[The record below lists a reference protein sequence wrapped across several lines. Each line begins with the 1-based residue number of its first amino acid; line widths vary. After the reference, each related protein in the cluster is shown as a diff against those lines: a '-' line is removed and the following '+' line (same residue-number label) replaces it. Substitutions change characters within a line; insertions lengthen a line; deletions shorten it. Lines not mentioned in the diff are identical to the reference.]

1 MNKNTDKKP
10 LWPQT
15 PEGTTDWD
23 VVFEDP
29 TNGFVAIISQAKT
42 PEALQ
47 QTTMLII
54 KKLFTRDDD
63 GSEVSR
69 FSNQLDQIISGV
81 EKGGQLDATVEA
93 VVGLLR
99 LIKDERKEKAREYL
113 ENKKKGKVS
122 GERRIRRKKNT
133 LAAKMFRG
141 LLAASEPKIAIPLIL
156 LLIAIVVSTV
166 VYFATSQR
174 KIPPRELASTI
185 QQGQQSPA
193 EKNNGPIEADK
204 IFPDLP
210 TGNEGN
216 EGNEGDTPA
225 VEDETSGSASTW
237 PRAVLVQPMQWP
249 LIRESKKVR
258 LVTYATLIYVKSAKA
273 ASAICTNYPAVKEKF
288 LVSFSRA
295 GLVNRQPDD
304 LEIKKI
310 TAFAKNLINKRVGP
324 AVEHIEIIKYGQK
337 GYRATNTPPCRLAR

>member
-15 PEGTTDWD
+15 PEGTTDWNM
-23 VVFEDP
+23 VFDDP
-29 TNGFVAIISQAKT
+29 ANGFIAIISQAKT

-63 GSEVSR
+63 GPEVSR
-69 FSNQLDQIISGV
+69 FSAQLDQIISGV
-81 EKGGQLDATVEA
+81 EKGGQLGATVEA

-99 LIKDERKEKAREYL
+99 TIKEERKEKAREYL
-113 ENKKKGKVS
+113 ENKKKGKIS

-133 LAAKMFRG
+133 LAAKIFRG
-141 LLAASEPKIAIPLIL
+141 LLAASEPKIAIPIIL
-156 LLIAIVVSTV
+156 LLIAVVVTTV

-174 KIPPRELASTI
+174 KMPPREVAPTI
-185 QQGQQSPA
+185 RQGQQAPS
-193 EKNNGPIEADK
+193 EKNNAPIETDK

-210 TGNEGN
+210 TGNEG
-216 EGNEGDTPA
+216 DTPGA
-225 VEDETSGSASTW
+225 EGEASDSASIW
-237 PRAVLVQPMQWP
+237 PRPILVQPMQWP

-258 LVTYATLIYVKSAKA
+258 LIAYATLIYVKSAKA
-273 ASAICTNYPAVKEKF
+273 VSAICNNYPVVKEK
-288 LVSFSRA
+288 LLISFSRA
-295 GLVNRQPDD
+295 GLGNRQPTD

-310 TAFAKNLINKRVGP
+310 AAIATNAINKRIGP
-324 AVEHIEIIKYGQK
+324 AVEYIEIIKYGQK

>member
-1 MNKNTDKKP
+1 MNSATDKKP

-15 PEGTTDWD
+15 PEGITDWD
-23 VVFEDP
+23 VVFGHP
-29 TNGFVAIISQAKT
+29 TNGFIAIISQAKT

-63 GSEVSR
+63 GPEVSR
-69 FSNQLDQIISGV
+69 FSAQLNQIIYRL

-93 VVGLLR
+93 VVGLLQI
-99 LIKDERKEKAREYL
+99 IKEERKEKAREYL

-141 LLAASEPKIAIPLIL
+141 LLAASEPKIAIPIIL
-156 LLIAIVVSTV
+156 VLIAVVVTTV

-174 KIPPRELASTI
+174 KMPPREVASTT
-185 QQGQQSPA
+185 QQGQQSPST
-193 EKNNGPIEADK
+193 ENNAPIETDK

-210 TGNEGN
+210 IDNES
-216 EGNEGDTPA
+216 DA
-225 VEDETSGSASTW
+225 SDVEDEANKNASTW
-237 PRAVLVQPMQWP
+237 PRPILVQPMQWP

-258 LVTYATLIYVKSAKA
+258 LVAYATLIYVKSAKA
-273 ASAICTNYPAVKEKF
+273 VSAICTNYPAVKEK
-288 LVSFSRA
+288 LLISFSRA
-295 GLVNRQPDD
+295 GLGNRQPND

-310 TAFAKNLINKRVGP
+310 AAIAMNAINKRVGP
-324 AVEHIEIIKYGQK
+324 AVEYIEIIKYGQK